1 METEATFFIK
11 LSQVF
16 VNWLSDLGIPTDW
29 AVIIKAVIFSIVIL
43 LLCIVV
49 NWIAKKLIIGIE
61 KNIIKKTRVTWD
73 DIFLEKKVFNRLS
86 HIAPAIVIYYTVTI
100 AFYEYPDFINAL
112 QKATYIYLSMAIVL
126 VIDSFINAMHT
137 IYTTLPISENRPIKG
152 YLQVGKIL
160 IYFAAILMIISII
173 FNVAMGKL
181 FTGLGAIAAIL
192 LLIFKDTILGFV
204 ASIQMAAYNMVKP
217 GDWIEMPSRNAD
229 GTVIDISLNTVK
241 VQNFDKTIITIPT
254 YAMVSESFQN
264 WRGMEES
271 GGRRIKR
278 SLKID
283 MKSVRFCTPEMLEKF
298 KKIHLLKD
306 YIEQK
311 EKELVEYNTKYNID
325 NSIVVNGRRLTNLGT
340 FRKYVEAY
348 LKNHPK
354 IHNEMTFLVRHLE
367 PDDKGIPIQIY
378 VFSNDQRWANYE
390 SIQADIFD
398 HLLAVIPEFGLQVF
412 QSPSGDDFSKLTRQT

>member
-11 LSQVF
+11 LSQAF

-73 DIFLEKKVFNRLS
+73 DTFLEKKVFQRLS
-86 HIAPAIVIYYTVTI
+86 HIAPAIVIYYTVGI
-100 AFYEYPDFINAL
+100 AFYEFPDFINAL
-112 QKATYIYLSMAIVL
+112 QIATYIYLLIAIVL
-126 VIDSFINAMHT
+126 VVDSFINAMHT

-152 YLQVGKIL
+152 YLQVVKIL
-160 IYFAAILMIISII
+160 IYFVAILMIISII
-173 FNVAMGKL
+173 FNMAMGKL

-204 ASIQMAAYNMVKP
+204 ASIQMAAHNMVKP
-217 GDWIEMPSRNAD
+217 GDWIEMPSRKAD
-229 GTVIDISLNTVK
+229 GTVIDITLNTVK

-254 YAMVSESFQN
+254 YALVSESFQN
-264 WRGMEES
+264 WKGMEES

-278 SLKID
+278 ALKID
-283 MKSVRFCTPEMLEKF
+283 MKSVTFCTPEMLEKF
-298 KKIHLLKD
+298 KKIHFLKD

-311 EKELVEYNTKYNID
+311 EKELVEYNTKHNID
-325 NSIVVNGRRLTNLGT
+325 NSIVVNGRRQTNLGI

-378 VFSNDQRWANYE
+378 VFSNDQKWANYE

-412 QSPSGDDFSKLTRQT
+412 QSPSGDDFRKLTQ

>member
-1 METEATFFIK
+1 
-11 LSQVF
+11 
-16 VNWLSDLGIPTDW
+16 
-29 AVIIKAVIFSIVIL
+29 
-43 LLCIVV
+43 
-49 NWIAKKLIIGIE
+49 
-61 KNIIKKTRVTWD
+61 
-73 DIFLEKKVFNRLS
+73 VFNRLS

>member
-1 METEATFFIK
+1 METEAAFFIK
-11 LSQVF
+11 LSQAF
-16 VNWLSDLGIPTDW
+16 VDWLASIGIPTDW
-29 AVIIKAVIFSIVIL
+29 AVVIKAVIFSIVIL
-43 LLCIVV
+43 LLSIVV

-61 KNIIKKTRVTWD
+61 KNIIRKTRITWD
-73 DIFLEKKVFNRLS
+73 DTFLEKKVFHRLS
-86 HIAPAIVIYYTVTI
+86 HIAPAIVIYFTVGI
-100 AFYEYPDFINAL
+100 AFYEYPDFITAL
-112 QKATYIYLSMAIVL
+112 QKATYIYILMAVVL
-126 VIDSFINAMHT
+126 VLDSFINAMHT

-152 YLQVGKIL
+152 YLQVVKIL
-160 IYFAAILMIISII
+160 IYFVAILMIISIL
-173 FNVAMGKL
+173 FSVAMGKL

-192 LLIFKDTILGFV
+192 LLIFKDSILGFV

-217 GDWIEMPSRNAD
+217 GDWIEMPSRKAD

-283 MKSVRFCTPEMLEKF
+283 MKSVAFCTPEMLEKF

-311 EKELVEYNTKYNID
+311 EKELVEYNKQYNID
-325 NSIVVNGRRLTNLGT
+325 NSILVNGRRLTNLGT

-348 LKNHPK
+348 LMNHPK

-398 HLLAVIPEFGLQVF
+398 HLLAVAPEFGLQVF
-412 QSPSGDDFSKLTRQT
+412 QSPSGDDFRKLTQ

>member
-1 METEATFFIK
+1 MDNEITIFVR
-11 LSQVF
+11 LSQLFIEWLTGMGIPSDWAVVIKAVVF
-16 VNWLSDLGIPTDW
+16 SCIILFLSMLVNWLTKI
-29 AVIIKAVIFSIVIL
+29 
-43 LLCIVV
+43 
-49 NWIAKKLIIGIE
+49 LIIAIE
-61 KNIIKKTRVTWD
+61 KNIIQKTRATWD
-73 DIFLEKKVFNRLS
+73 DIFLEKKVFVRLS
-86 HIAPAIVIYYTVTI
+86 HIAPAVVIYYSVGFV
-100 AFYEYPDFINAL
+100 FYEYPELINAL
-112 QKATYIYLSMAIVL
+112 QKATYIYLLLAILL
-126 VIDSFINAMHT
+126 VVDSFINALHS
-137 IYTTLPISENRPIKG
+137 IYTTLPISQSRPIKG
-152 YLQVGKIL
+152 YVQVVKI
-160 IYFAAILMIISII
+160 IVYFLVILLIISII
-173 FNVAMGKL
+173 FNLKIGKL

-204 ASIQMAAYNMVKP
+204 ASIQMAAYNMVNP
-217 GDWIEMPSRNAD
+217 GDWIEMPSRKAD

-278 SLKID
+278 AIKID
-283 MKSVRFCTPEMLEKF
+283 MKSVKFCTPEMLAKF
-298 KKIHLLKD
+298 KKIQVLKE

-311 EKELVEYNTKYNID
+311 ENELSAYNKEHGID
-325 NSIVVNGRRLTNLGT
+325 DTIKVNGRRLTNLGT

-354 IHNEMTFLVRHLE
+354 IHNNMTFLVRHLE

-378 VFSNDQRWANYE
+378 VFSNDQEWANYE

-398 HLLAVIPEFGLQVF
+398 HLLAVIPEFELQVF
-412 QSPSGDDFSKLTRQT
+412 QSPSGDDFRKL

>member
-1 METEATFFIK
+1 METEGTIFIN
-11 LSQVF
+11 LSQAF
-16 VNWLSDLGIPTDW
+16 VEWLANMGIPTDW
-29 AVIIKAVIFSIVIL
+29 AVIIKSVMFSFVIL
-43 LLCIVV
+43 LLSILV

-61 KNIIKKTRVTWD
+61 KNIIKKTRATWD

-86 HIAPAIVIYYTVTI
+86 HIAPAIVIYYTVGV
-100 AFYEYPDFINAL
+100 AFYEYPDFIAAL
-112 QKATYIYLSMAIVL
+112 QKATYIYILLAVVL
-126 VIDSFINAMHT
+126 AVDSFINAMHT
-137 IYTTLPISENRPIKG
+137 IYTTLPVSENRPIKG
-152 YLQVGKIL
+152 YLQVVKIL
-160 IYFAAILMIISII
+160 IYFVAILMIISII

-217 GDWIEMPSRNAD
+217 GDWIEMPSRRAD

-283 MKSVRFCTPEMLEKF
+283 MKSVTFCTPEMLEKF

-311 EKELVEYNTKYNID
+311 EKELEEYNKKYDID
-325 NSIVVNGRRLTNLGT
+325 DAILVNGRRLTNLGT

-348 LKNHPK
+348 LKNHPS

-398 HLLAVIPEFGLQVF
+398 HLLAVAPEFELQVF
-412 QSPSGDDFSKLTRQT
+412 QSPSGDDFRKLTQ

>member
-11 LSQVF
+11 LSQAF
-16 VNWLSDLGIPTDW
+16 VNWLSNMGIPTDW

-73 DIFLEKKVFNRLS
+73 DIFLEKKVFSRLS
-86 HIAPAIVIYYTVTI
+86 HIAPVIIIYYTVAI

-112 QKATYIYLSMAIVL
+112 QKATYIYLLMAIVL
-126 VIDSFINAMHT
+126 VLDSFINAMHT

-152 YLQVGKIL
+152 YLQVVKIL
-160 IYFAAILMIISII
+160 IYFVAILMIISII
-173 FNVAMGKL
+173 FNMAMGKL

-192 LLIFKDTILGFV
+192 LLIFKDTILSFV
-204 ASIQMAAYNMVKP
+204 ASIQMAAHNMVKP
-217 GDWIEMPSRNAD
+217 GDWIEMPSRKAD
-229 GTVIDISLNTVK
+229 GTVIDITLNTVK

-264 WRGMEES
+264 WKGMEES

-278 SLKID
+278 ALKID
-283 MKSVRFCTPEMLEKF
+283 MKSVTFCTPEMLEKF
-298 KKIHLLKD
+298 KKIHFLKD

-412 QSPSGDDFSKLTRQT
+412 QSPSGDDFRKLTQ